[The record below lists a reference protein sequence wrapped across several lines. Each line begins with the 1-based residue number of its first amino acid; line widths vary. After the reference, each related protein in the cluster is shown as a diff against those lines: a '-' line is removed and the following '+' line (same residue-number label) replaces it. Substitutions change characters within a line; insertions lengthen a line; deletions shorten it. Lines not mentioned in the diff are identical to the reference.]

1 MSDIGPIQA
10 LVVGFEQA
18 RLEGRVVQ
26 ELERLEAAGT
36 VRVLDLLFV
45 TRDEE
50 NGDLVAVA
58 VPGSELGAVA
68 GALLG
73 FESDGNGDDGGIPVA
88 PLDEHTYGISTDDLE
103 SVVRTIT
110 PGAAVGL
117 LLIEHVWARGLKTA
131 IRDAGG
137 VPIAEGFLT
146 PETLAAVAEDLAA
159 MSDAIEKEQ
168 AAGVA

>member
-1 MSDIGPIQA
+1 MSDIGPIQV

-50 NGDLVAVA
+50 SGDLLAVD

-73 FESDGNGDDGGIPVA
+73 FETTGDGGRRVA
-88 PLDEHTYGISTDDLE
+88 ASQVDSRTYGISRGDLE
-103 SVVRTIT
+103 SVARTFT
-110 PGAAVGL
+110 PGAAIGL
-117 LLIEHVWARGLKTA
+117 LLIEHAWARGLTSA
-131 IRDAGG
+131 IREAGG

-146 PETLAAVAEDLAA
+146 PEALAGVAEDLAA
-159 MSDAIEKEQ
+159 MSSEIEKEQ
-168 AAGVA
+168 AASVA